1 MRMAQGLEGTS
12 LLSILD
18 LLPSAAA
25 VWHLDQTL
33 SALNARAQQV
43 TRCTALDIG
52 TRDQWVKHIH
62 HQDRSDCHSAW
73 KKLQQRFQR
82 TTCDY
87 RFIPKGKRNMVW
99 LREVAVPYH
108 NAQDEIEGI
117 LSVFTDISD
126 LQSAFQAP
134 ASKGRVLSRQRI
146 TEEEQAGITST
157 AALIDGFS
165 HEVQNSLQG
174 IGLGLDLLRMTQ
186 ADPLE
191 CRTVAQAIERASRFL
206 REIREFYQPPEPY
219 VTTEDPRVILA
230 EVAQQVD
237 TAWPNQDVQ
246 WHLVC
251 QESLPS
257 LAFEWHYFGL
267 NWERVLTFLY
277 ALLPQGGDIGV
288 QVKLRKID
296 AQRYIELRVHISS
309 VTPFSIDD
317 TQIWKPFI
325 KVNGYPAGLSMVLVR
340 QMLCRQNG
348 KISFRKKNTNQ
359 GILTVLLKV
368 PSESARST
376 RSTRSTRSVG
386 VEVAAITETE

>member
-1 MRMAQGLEGTS
+1 MPKGLEETS
-12 LLSILD
+12 LLSVLD

-33 SALNARAQQV
+33 SVLNARAQEV
-43 TRCTALDIG
+43 TRCAVLDVG
-52 TRDQWVKHIH
+52 NRDQWLKRIH
-62 HQDRSDCHSAW
+62 HQDRSRCHGAW
-73 KKLQQRFQR
+73 EQLQHRFQR
-82 TTCDY
+82 ITCDY
-87 RFIPKGKRNMVW
+87 RFAPKGKRNTVW

-108 NAQDEIEGI
+108 NTQDEVEGI

-126 LQSAFQAP
+126 LQSPLLADTD
-134 ASKGRVLSRQRI
+134 KGRTLSRQRMA
-146 TEEEQAGITST
+146 EEEQAGIAST

-186 ADPLE
+186 TDPLE
-191 CRTVAQAIERASRFL
+191 CQTVAQAIERASRFL

-219 VTTEDPRVILA
+219 VTTEDPRIILA

-246 WHLVC
+246 WHLMC

-257 LAFEWHYFGL
+257 LAFEWRYFGL

-277 ALLPQGGDIGV
+277 ALLPQGGEIGI

-296 AQRYIELRVHISS
+296 TQRYIELRVQITSA
-309 VTPFSIDD
+309 TPFSIDD
-317 TQIWKPFI
+317 TQIWKPFV
-325 KVNGYPAGLSMVLVR
+325 KVNGYPVGLSMVLVR
-340 QMLCRQNG
+340 QMLSRHNG
-348 KISFRKKNTNQ
+348 KISFHKKNASQ

-368 PSESARST
+368 
-376 RSTRSTRSVG
+376 
-386 VEVAAITETE
+386 

>member
-1 MRMAQGLEGTS
+1 MPKGFEETS

-33 SALNARAQQV
+33 SALNARAQEVTHCAVLDVGNREQWV
-43 TRCTALDIG
+43 TR
-52 TRDQWVKHIH
+52 IH
-62 HQDRSDCHSAW
+62 HQDRSRCHGAW
-73 KKLQQRFQR
+73 EQLQHRFQR
-82 TTCDY
+82 TICDY
-87 RFIPKGKRNMVW
+87 RFVPKGKRNAVW

-108 NAQDEIEGI
+108 NAQDEVEGI
-117 LSVFTDISD
+117 LSIFTEISD
-126 LQSAFQAP
+126 LQSARQISP
-134 ASKGRVLSRQRI
+134 GKGPMLNRQPLA
-146 TEEEQAGITST
+146 EEEQAGIANT
-157 AALIDGFS
+157 AALIDAFS

-174 IGLGLDLLRMTQ
+174 IGLGLDLLQMTQ

-191 CRTVAQAIERASRFL
+191 CQTVAQAIARASRFL
-206 REIREFYQPPEPY
+206 QEIREFYQRPEPY

-257 LAFEWHYFGL
+257 LAFEWRYFAL

-277 ALLPQGGDIGV
+277 ALLPQGGEVGI

-296 AQRYIELRVHISS
+296 AQRYIELRVQIRS
-309 VTPFSIDD
+309 VNPFNIDEA
-317 TQIWKPFI
+317 QIWKPFVKI
-325 KVNGYPAGLSMVLVR
+325 NGYPAGLSMVLVR
-340 QMLCRQNG
+340 QMLSRHNG
-348 KISFRKKNTNQ
+348 KVSFRKKNANQ
-359 GILTVLLKV
+359 GILTVLLKIEFG
-368 PSESARST
+368 SEKSERSP
-376 RSTRSTRSVG
+376 RSVTTA
-386 VEVAAITETE
+386 VTAIAETE

>member
-1 MRMAQGLEGTS
+1 MPKGLGDTS
-12 LLSILD
+12 LLSVLD

-33 SALNARAQQV
+33 SVLNARAQQL
-43 TRCTALDIG
+43 TRCAVLDVG
-52 TRDQWVKHIH
+52 NREQWVKRIH
-62 HQDRSDCHSAW
+62 HQDRSRCHSAW
-73 KKLQQRFQR
+73 QQLQQRFQH

-87 RFIPKGKRNMVW
+87 RFVPKGKRNAVW
-99 LREVAVPYH
+99 VREVAVPYH
-108 NAQDEIEGI
+108 NAQDEVEGI

-126 LQSAFQAP
+126 LRADTG
-134 ASKGRVLSRQRI
+134 KGRAPSRQRMVRK
-146 TEEEQAGITST
+146 EQEEQAGITST
-157 AALIDGFS
+157 AALIDGLS

-191 CRTVAQAIERASRFL
+191 CQTVAQAIARASRFL
-206 REIREFYQPPEPY
+206 QEIREFYQPPEPY
-219 VTTEDPRVILA
+219 ITTEDPRVILA

-257 LAFEWHYFGL
+257 LAFEWRYFGL
-267 NWERVLTFLY
+267 NWQRVLTFLY
-277 ALLPQGGDIGV
+277 ALLPQGGEIGI

-296 AQRYIELRVHISS
+296 AQRYIELRVQISS
-309 VTPFSIDD
+309 ATPFSIDD
-317 TQIWKPFI
+317 TQIWKPFVR
-325 KVNGYPAGLSMVLVR
+325 VNGYPAGLSMLLVR
-340 QMLCRQNG
+340 QMLSRHNG
-348 KISFRKKNTNQ
+348 KISFRKKNASQ

-368 PSESARST
+368 QSESVRPAT
-376 RSTRSTRSVG
+376 TAVT
-386 VEVAAITETE
+386 AITETE